1 MEKNKTVIVKNRSS
15 GRAVYSIPEMGIRR
29 EYAPNEEKRV
39 SYEELEKLTY
49 IPGGQTLLNQILQ
62 IIDNDEV
69 IDELNIPTQ
78 PEYYMSAEQVKELLL
93 NGSMDEF
100 MDCLD
105 YAPQGVLDLVKDL
118 AVKLP
123 VQDVAKRMAIKDK
136 LGFDCSAAI
145 RHVEELTIENS
156 REGNIATKTPT
167 PGRRTS
173 GNQYKPPKYKRI

>member
-1 MEKNKTVIVKNRSS
+1 MDKTKTVRIKNRSS
-15 GRAVYSIPEMGIRR
+15 GMVIYSIPEMNIRR
-29 EYAPNEEKRV
+29 EYAPNEEKKV

-49 IPGGQTLLNQILQ
+49 LPGGQALLNQYLQ
-62 IIDNDEV
+62 ITDEEV

-78 PEYYMSAEQVKELLL
+78 PEYFMSAEQVKDLLL
-93 NGSMDEF
+93 NGSMDAF

-123 VQDVAKRMAIKDK
+123 VQDTAKRIAIKDK

-145 RHVEELTIENS
+145 RHVEELTIESSKEN
-156 REGNIATKTPT
+156 NTATKTQT

-173 GNQYKPPKYKRI
+173 GSQYKPSKYKRI